1 MEWGQAITP
10 SLNTT
15 LYETNT
21 PPYRRMLLRWSR
33 SRLRLLLVAHLV
45 AHLVAGR
52 VDVDVERPGGGPCPS
67 HLQSLLGWTLRT
79 RTTLLHLV

>member
-15 LYETNT
+15 LYVTNT

-33 SRLRLLLVAHLV
+33 SRIHLLLVAHLV
-45 AHLVAGR
+45 AARVGVVVAY
-52 VDVDVERPGGGPCPS
+52 S
-67 HLQSLLGWTLRT
+67 I
-79 RTTLLHLV
+79 